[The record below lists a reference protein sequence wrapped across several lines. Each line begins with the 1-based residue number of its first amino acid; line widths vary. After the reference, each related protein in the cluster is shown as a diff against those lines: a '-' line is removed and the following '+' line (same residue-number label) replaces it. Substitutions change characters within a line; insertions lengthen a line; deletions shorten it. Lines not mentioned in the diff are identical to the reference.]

1 MCFPHYFFIHLGG
14 YNMLQVYSNG
24 LSVEP
29 GNSYSL
35 NNVTFLKGC
44 TAGQTAPAT
53 LIFNKKGVYLIE
65 VDAYGSATAAGT
77 YGVQVAVNG
86 TPRLDAIS
94 MATIPAVG
102 DLAAV
107 STKAIVVVPQD
118 NCPCNCY
125 SAPTTVQ
132 IINPVEATA
141 TTDDTHINV
150 VVTKLC

>member
-1 MCFPHYFFIHLGG
+1 
-14 YNMLQVYSNG
+14 MLQVYSNG

-29 GNSYSL
+29 GNSYAL
-35 NNVTFLKGC
+35 NNITFAKGL
-44 TAGQTAPAT
+44 TAEHTAPAT
-53 LIFNKKGVYLIE
+53 VVFNKKGVYLIE